1 MKYIL
6 AFLLSTF
13 FASFTAQEVIVEY
26 PYNPDYENNGNVIG
40 VEDII
45 QLLTTFGMEFEV
57 DEIVIDTISLSD
69 WLFMMSQTLIEQQI
83 LIDSLSSSEPVIDL
97 SEVDSTI
104 SDLEVIIENQ
114 QDQIEVLEATAF
126 NGDYNNL
133 TNAPLLLSQFVN
145 DVGFTNFDGDYNN
158 LNNTPELAVVATTGS
173 YNDLSD
179 KLTQKDIVEF
189 AYSLAY
195 ADLSGANLHEAHF
208 ERAQFWSANLSDAD
222 LSSAELNQVNL
233 TYANLSWS
241 NLSNANLY
249 GASCFGADF
258 SNAFLM
264 DVDFRLANLNS
275 ANLSNADLSN
285 ADMSTTNLSNVIWSG
300 AFIEGCNGCNCEDAD
315 NDNYCD

>member
-13 FASFTAQEVIVEY
+13 CASFTAQEVIVEY
-26 PYNPDYENNGNVIG
+26 PYNPDYENNGNAIG
-40 VEDII
+40 VEDLM
-45 QLLTTFGMEFEV
+45 QLLATFGMEFEV
-57 DEIVIDTISLSD
+57 DEIVVDTITLSD

-83 LIDSLSSSEPVIDL
+83 LIDSLLSSEPLIDL
-97 SEVDSTI
+97 SDVDSTI
-104 SDLEVIIENQ
+104 SALEGIIENQ
-114 QDQIEVLEATAF
+114 QEQIEALESTAF

-133 TNAPLLLSQFVN
+133 TNTPLLLSQFVN
-145 DVGFTNFDGDYNN
+145 DVGFTTFDGDYNT

-179 KLTQKDIVEF
+179 KLTQKDIVGF
-189 AYSLAY
+189 AYSLAF
-195 ADLSGANLHEAHF
+195 ADLSGAYLHEAHL
-208 ERAQFWSANLSDAD
+208 EKAQFWSANLSDAD

-233 TYANLSWS
+233 TNANLSWS
-241 NLSNANLY
+241 NLSNASLY